1 MARFTNKVVAITGGG
16 SGMGKTTCI
25 MFANEGAKVCVIDV
39 NAKGAEETVNE
50 IIANGGVAK
59 AYVADITNEVKMAE
73 IFKDIVATFGSI
85 DVLYNNA
92 GISPVGTAVT
102 TSLEEFRRVMKIDME
117 AVFIACQIVIPYMEK
132 QGGGV
137 ILNTVGTYG
146 LRPTPNKIGYSAA
159 KAAALSLTRSIAVD
173 FARSNIR
180 CNAICP
186 GFVDTPLNKGFEG
199 EARERFLDKYQPSLY
214 KIKGEDI
221 ALTAMWL
228 ASDEARA
235 ITGQPIVVDGGTEA
249 CLYFNYKKPAE
260 NTAK

>member
-1 MARFTNKVVAITGGG
+1 MRRFTDKVVAITGGG
-16 SGMGKTTCI
+16 SGMGKTTCE
-25 MFANEGAKVCVIDV
+25 MFANEGGIIAVIDV
-39 NAKGAEETVNE
+39 NEQGALETVKSIE
-50 IIANGGVAK
+50 EKGGKAK
-59 AYVADITNEVKMAE
+59 AYKADITDEKRMAE
-73 IFKDIVATFGSI
+73 VFEDIYRAFGHI
-85 DVLYNNA
+85 DILYNNA
-92 GISPVGTAVT
+92 GISPTGTAVT
-102 TSLEEFRRVMKIDME
+102 TSIEDFRKVLRIDME
-117 AVFIACQIVIPYMEK
+117 AVFIACHIVIPYMEK

-214 KIKGEDI
+214 KIQPEDI

-228 ASDEARA
+228 ASDEAKA

-249 CLYFNYKKPAE
+249 CLYFNYKKPSE
-260 NTAK
+260 LAK

>member
-1 MARFTNKVVAITGGG
+1 MGRFDGKVIAITGGG
-16 SGMGKTTCI
+16 SGMGRTSCM
-25 MFANEGAKVCVIDV
+25 MFAQEGGIVCVIDI
-39 NAKGAEETVNE
+39 NAAGAAETVDAIVAE
-50 IIANGGVAK
+50 GGRAK
-59 AYVADITNEVKMAE
+59 AFVADITDEVKMEAV
-73 IFKDIVATFGSI
+73 FKDIYDSFGRI

-92 GISPVGTAVT
+92 GISPTGTAVT
-102 TSLEEFRRVMKIDME
+102 TTIDDFRKVMKIDMV
-117 AVFIACQIVIPYMEK
+117 AVFIACHFVIPYMEK

-146 LRPTPNKIGYSAA
+146 IKPTPNKIGYSAA

-186 GFVDTPLNKGFEG
+186 GFVDTPLNRGFEG

-214 KIKGEDI
+214 KIQPEDI
-221 ALTAMWL
+221 AKTAMWL
-228 ASDEARA
+228 ASDEAIA

-249 CLYFNYKKPAE
+249 CLYFNYKKSS
-260 NTAK
+260 NQ

>member
-1 MARFTNKVVAITGGG
+1 MRRFENKVVAITGGG
-16 SGMGKTTCI
+16 SGMGKTTCK
-25 MFANEGAKVCVIDV
+25 MFAAEGGIIAVIDV
-39 NAKGAEETVNE
+39 NERGALETVKE
-50 IIANGGVAK
+50 IEEAGGKAK
-59 AYVADITNEVKMAE
+59 AYPADITDEVRMSDV
-73 IFKDIVATFGSI
+73 FKNIQDTFGHI
-85 DVLYNNA
+85 DILYNNA
-92 GISPVGTAVT
+92 GISPTGTAVT
-102 TSLEEFRRVMKIDME
+102 TSIEDFRRVLKIDME
-117 AVFIACQIVIPYMEK
+117 AVFIACHIVIPYMQK

-146 LRPTPNKIGYSAA
+146 IKPTPNKIGYSAA
-159 KAAALSLTRSIAVD
+159 KAAALSLTRSIAID

-214 KIKGEDI
+214 KIQPEDI

-228 ASDEARA
+228 ASEEAKA

-249 CLYFNYKKPAE
+249 CLYFNYKKSSEA
-260 NTAK
+260 AR

>member
-1 MARFTNKVVAITGGG
+1 M
-16 SGMGKTTCI
+16 
-25 MFANEGAKVCVIDV
+25 
-39 NAKGAEETVNE
+39 
-50 IIANGGVAK
+50 
-59 AYVADITNEVKMAE
+59 
-73 IFKDIVATFGSI
+73 
-85 DVLYNNA
+85 
-92 GISPVGTAVT
+92 
-102 TSLEEFRRVMKIDME
+102 
-117 AVFIACQIVIPYMEK
+117 
-132 QGGGV
+132 
-137 ILNTVGTYG
+137 
-146 LRPTPNKIGYSAA
+146 
-159 KAAALSLTRSIAVD
+159 D

-199 EARERFLDKYQPSLY
+199 EARERFLDRYQPSLY

-260 NTAK
+260 VTAK

>member
-1 MARFTNKVVAITGGG
+1 MKRFTNKVVAITGGG
-16 SGMGKTTCI
+16 SGMGKTTCE
-25 MFANEGAKVCVIDV
+25 MFANEGAIIAVIDV
-39 NAKGAEETVNE
+39 NEQGALDTVKAIEN
-50 IIANGGVAK
+50 NGGKAK
-59 AYVADITNEVKMAE
+59 AYKADITDETRMADVFE
-73 IFKDIVATFGSI
+73 DIYNTFGHI
-85 DVLYNNA
+85 DILYNNA
-92 GISPVGTAVT
+92 GISPTGTAVT
-102 TSLEEFRRVMKIDME
+102 TSIDDFRKVIKIDME
-117 AVFIACQIVIPYMEK
+117 AVFIACHIVIPYMEK

-214 KIKGEDI
+214 KIQPEDI

-228 ASDEARA
+228 ASDDAKA

-249 CLYFNYKKPAE
+249 CLYFNYKKPSE
-260 NTAK
+260 VAK

>member
-1 MARFTNKVVAITGGG
+1 MERFDGKVVAITGGG
-16 SGMGKTTCI
+16 SGMGKTTCR
-25 MFANEGAKVCVIDV
+25 MFAENGAIVCPIDV
-39 NAKGAEETVNE
+39 NEKGALATEAE
-50 IIANGGVAK
+50 IIAAGGRAK
-59 AYVADITNEVKMAE
+59 AYAADITDEVRMEEVFA
-73 IFKDIVATFGSI
+73 DIYNTFGHI
-85 DVLYNNA
+85 DILYNNA
-92 GISPVGTAVT
+92 GISPTGTAVT
-102 TSLEEFRRVMKIDME
+102 TSIEDFRKVLKIDME
-117 AVFIACQIVIPYMEK
+117 AVFIACHIVIPYMEK

-186 GFVDTPLNKGFEG
+186 GFVDTPLNNGFEG
-199 EARERFLDKYQPSLY
+199 EARERFLDKYQPSFY
-214 KIKGEDI
+214 KIQPEDI

-228 ASDEARA
+228 ASDESKA

-249 CLYFNYKKPAE
+249 CLYFNYKKPSE
-260 NTAK
+260 LKK

>member
-1 MARFTNKVVAITGGG
+1 MRRFENKVVAITGGG
-16 SGMGKTTCI
+16 SGMGKTTCK
-25 MFANEGAKVCVIDV
+25 MFAAEGGIIAVIDV
-39 NAKGAEETVNE
+39 NERGALETVKEIEET
-50 IIANGGVAK
+50 GGKAK
-59 AYVADITNEVKMAE
+59 AYPADITDEVRMSDV
-73 IFKDIVATFGSI
+73 FKNIQDTFGHI
-85 DVLYNNA
+85 DILYNNA
-92 GISPVGTAVT
+92 GISPTGTAVT
-102 TSLEEFRRVMKIDME
+102 TSIEDFRRVLKIDME
-117 AVFIACQIVIPYMEK
+117 AVFIACHIVIPYMQK

-146 LRPTPNKIGYSAA
+146 IKPTPNKIGYSAA
-159 KAAALSLTRSIAVD
+159 KAAALSLTRSIAID

-214 KIKGEDI
+214 KIQPEDI

-228 ASDEARA
+228 ASEEAKA

-249 CLYFNYKKPAE
+249 CLYFNYKKSSEA
-260 NTAK
+260 AR

>member
-1 MARFTNKVVAITGGG
+1 MRRFTDKVVAITGGG
-16 SGMGKTTCI
+16 SGMGKTTCE
-25 MFANEGAKVCVIDV
+25 MFANEGGIIAVIDV
-39 NAKGAEETVNE
+39 NEQGALETVKSIE
-50 IIANGGVAK
+50 EKGGKAK
-59 AYVADITNEVKMAE
+59 AYKADITDEKRMAE
-73 IFKDIVATFGSI
+73 VFEDIYSTFGHI
-85 DVLYNNA
+85 DILYNNA
-92 GISPVGTAVT
+92 GISPTGTAVT
-102 TSLEEFRRVMKIDME
+102 TSIEDFRKVLRIDME
-117 AVFIACQIVIPYMEK
+117 AVFIACHIVIPYMEK

-214 KIKGEDI
+214 KIQPEDI

-228 ASDEARA
+228 ASDEAKA

-249 CLYFNYKKPAE
+249 CLYFNYKKPSE
-260 NTAK
+260 LAK

>member
-1 MARFTNKVVAITGGG
+1 MGRFDKKVVAITGGG
-16 SGMGKTTCI
+16 SGMGKTTCM
-25 MFANEGAKVCVIDV
+25 MFAEEGALVCVIDV
-39 NAKGAEETVNE
+39 NEKGALATVAE
-50 IIANGGVAK
+50 IVEAGGQAK
-59 AYVADITNEVKMAE
+59 AYVADITDETRMEEV
-73 IFKDIVATFGSI
+73 FKDIHETFGRI

-92 GISPVGTAVT
+92 GISPTGTAVT
-102 TSLEEFRRVMKIDME
+102 TSIADFRKVMKIDME
-117 AVFIACQIVIPYMEK
+117 AVFIACHIVIPYMEQ

-186 GFVDTPLNKGFEG
+186 GFVDTPLNNGFEG
-199 EARERFLDKYQPSLY
+199 EARERFLDRYQPSLY
-214 KIKGEDI
+214 KIKAEDI

-228 ASDEARA
+228 ASDESKA

-249 CLYFNYKKPAE
+249 CLYFNYKKPSE
-260 NTAK
+260 LAK

>member
-1 MARFTNKVVAITGGG
+1 MKRFINKVVAITGGG
-16 SGMGKTTCI
+16 SGMGKTTCE
-25 MFANEGAKVCVIDV
+25 MFANEGAIIAVIDV
-39 NAKGAEETVNE
+39 NEQGALDTVKAIEN
-50 IIANGGVAK
+50 NGGKAK
-59 AYVADITNEVKMAE
+59 AYKADITDETRMADVFE
-73 IFKDIVATFGSI
+73 DIYNTFGHI
-85 DVLYNNA
+85 DILYNNA
-92 GISPVGTAVT
+92 GISPTGTAVT
-102 TSLEEFRRVMKIDME
+102 TSIDDFRKVIKIDME
-117 AVFIACQIVIPYMEK
+117 AVFIACHIVIPYMEK

-214 KIKGEDI
+214 KIQPEDI

-228 ASDEARA
+228 ASDDAKA

-249 CLYFNYKKPAE
+249 CLYFNYKKPSE
-260 NTAK
+260 VAK